1 MTTHLHLDAERVKN
15 LIFPAPQ
22 KFKLFK
28 PFKLFT
34 VIEHISRVAKP
45 ARGTLCP

>member
-1 MTTHLHLDAERVKN
+1 MTTHLDAERVKN

-34 VIEHISRVAKP
+34 AIGHITRVNQP
-45 ARGTLCP
+45 ACGMPCL